1 LTAHLRLELCHKVS
15 EQREDESMQK
25 TKARRLGQAVLL
37 VGLFFFPVMPS
48 VPAQQGQPQQD
59 STSQQPSPA
68 KSPQPA
74 PSQPEQSPTP
84 NASPRVIRAIGD
96 VELDDDIEINIENL
110 EKWAEKNDVTKLVPY
125 INGRSIK
132 GNYPEE
138 IHLERGRI
146 IYHFE
151 INPENKSTWI
161 DLLGEPHSL
170 RENVTFSVGPEGT
183 GSAFDSVHE
192 RDNPIRMT
200 VISPVYGLIALLIIT
215 VTLILL
221 LWLVTHT
228 NIIREPGPP
237 PTAGKR
243 RPYNLG
249 RAQMAFWFFLIYASY
264 VAIWLIT
271 GALDTITTSLL
282 ALMGISAG
290 TALGEAMIDNGK
302 DTAKTNQ
309 VNDLSAEKVALEQS
323 ISETQPQLEAAN
335 EAASTAL
342 TDQSNRDALNRQ
354 LTDSRT
360 RLGQIEQQLRTLSTQ
375 QSATV
380 SSGFLRDI
388 LSDSSGYSFHRFQ
401 IFAWTLV
408 LGIIFISSVYN
419 SLSMPEFSPTL
430 LGLMGLSAGTYI
442 GFKFPEQK

>member
-37 VGLFFFPVMPS
+37 VGLFFFPVMRS
-48 VPAQQGQPQQD
+48 VPAQQDQPQQD

-74 PSQPEQSPTP
+74 SSQPQQSPTP
-84 NASPRVIRAIGD
+84 DASPRVIRAIGD
-96 VELDDDIEINIENL
+96 VELDDEIEINIENL
-110 EKWAEKNDVTKLVPY
+110 EKWAEKNDATKLIPY

-146 IYHFE
+146 IYHLE
-151 INPENKSTWI
+151 ITPENKGTWI

-302 DTAKTNQ
+302 DTAKTNR

-342 TDQSNRDALNRQ
+342 ADQSNRDALNRQ

-360 RLGQIEQQLRTLSTQ
+360 RLGQIEQQLRTLSAQ

>member
-1 LTAHLRLELCHKVS
+1 MR
-15 EQREDESMQK
+15 
-25 TKARRLGQAVLL
+25 
-37 VGLFFFPVMPS
+37 S
-48 VPAQQGQPQQD
+48 VPAQQDQPQQD

-74 PSQPEQSPTP
+74 SSQPQQLPTP
-84 NASPRVIRAIGD
+84 DPSPRVIRAIGD

-146 IYHFE
+146 IYHLE
-151 INPENKSTWI
+151 ITPENKGTWI

-302 DTAKTNQ
+302 DTAKTNR

-323 ISETQPQLEAAN
+323 ISDTQPQLEAAN

-360 RLGQIEQQLRTLSTQ
+360 RLGQIEQQLRTLSAQ

>member
-1 LTAHLRLELCHKVS
+1 
-15 EQREDESMQK
+15 MQK

-68 KSPQPA
+68 RSPQPA
-74 PSQPEQSPTP
+74 PSQPQQSPTP
-84 NASPRVIRAIGD
+84 DASPRVIRASGD

-151 INPENKSTWI
+151 INPENKGTWI

-183 GSAFDSVHE
+183 GSAFDSVHD
-192 RDNPIRMT
+192 RDRPIRMT

-237 PTAGKR
+237 PTPGKR

-264 VAIWLIT
+264 VAIWLVT

-309 VNDLSAEKVALEQS
+309 VNDLLAEKEALEHS

-335 EAASTAL
+335 EAATTAL

-360 RLGQIEQQLRTLSTQ
+360 RLGQVEQQLRTLSAQ
-375 QSATV
+375 QPATV